1 MWTALLEITRACA
14 LPMLLTACIA
24 YLLGSINTAIILT
37 KARQHDDIRNYGSGN
52 AGATNVL
59 RTQGWGPAIATG
71 LGDLLKSLVAVLLGQ
86 FILMHWGG
94 GDFDPTYL
102 KLIGG
107 YLAGL
112 FCVVGHLFPLY
123 FGFRGGKGV
132 VATLGL
138 GLILDWRA
146 ALLALASFTIVVGL
160 TRMVSAASLCGGLG
174 MVVGTFLFP
183 TLFDD
188 VDATAIGFCT
198 AMMGAAVLLV
208 FIKHI
213 PNIRR
218 ILNGTESRFG
228 KNSSSKT
235 EKNEENTEE

>member
-1 MWTALLEITRACA
+1 MWTALLDITRGCA
-14 LPMLLTACIA
+14 LPMLLAAVVA

-37 KARQHDDIRNYGSGN
+37 KARQHDDIRDYGSGN

-71 LGDLLKSLVAVLLGQ
+71 LGDLLKSLIAVLLGQ
-86 FILMHWGG
+86 YILVHFSVGE
-94 GDFDPTYL
+94 FDPTYL
-102 KLIGG
+102 KFVGG

-112 FCVVGHLFPLY
+112 FCIIGHLYPVY

-146 ALLALASFTIVVGL
+146 AVLALAVFGIVVAL
-160 TRMVSAASLCGGLG
+160 TRMVSASSLCAGLA
-174 MVVGTFLFP
+174 MVAGTFLFP
-183 TLFDD
+183 MLFDKRD
-188 VDATAIGFCT
+188 STVVGFCT
-198 AMMGAAVLLV
+198 AMMGVAVLFV
-208 FIKHI
+208 FLKHI

-218 ILNGTESRFG
+218 ILNGTENRFG
-228 KNSSSKT
+228 GGAKKET
-235 EKNEENTEE
+235 ENTEEQGE

>member
-1 MWTALLEITRACA
+1 MWTALLEITRCCA
-14 LPMLLTACIA
+14 LPMALAAFVA

-37 KARQHDDIRNYGSGN
+37 KIRQGGDIRDVGSGN

-59 RTQGWGPAIATG
+59 RTQGWGPALLTG
-71 LGDLLKSLVAVLLGQ
+71 CGDLLKSLVAVLLGQ
-86 FILMHWGG
+86 CILVHLSV

-102 KLIGG
+102 KYVGG

-112 FCVVGHLFPLY
+112 FCIVGHLYPVY

-146 ALLALASFTIVVGL
+146 ALVALGVFAAVVAI

-174 MVVGTFLFP
+174 MVAATYLFP
-183 TLFDD
+183 RFIDNADPT
-188 VDATAIGFCT
+188 VCGFCT

-208 FIKHI
+208 FLKHI

-218 ILNGTESRFG
+218 ILNGTENRFG
-228 KNSSSKT
+228 SKPASET
-235 EKNEENTEE
+235 PENTEQGE

>member
-1 MWTALLEITRACA
+1 MWSTLVEMAKCCA
-14 LPMLLTACIA
+14 LPMVLAAFLA
-24 YLLGSINTAIILT
+24 YLLGSINSAILLT
-37 KARQHDDIRNYGSGN
+37 KALKHTDIRDYGSGN

-59 RTQGWGPAIATG
+59 RTQGWGPAIITG
-71 LGDLLKSLVAVLLGQ
+71 VGDLLKSLIAVLLGQ
-86 FILMHWGG
+86 YILVNLSG
-94 GDFDPTYL
+94 GDFDSE
-102 KLIGG
+102 KLRLVGG

-112 FCVVGHLFPLY
+112 FCVVGHLFPVY

-146 ALLALASFTIVVGL
+146 AVLALVAFAVVVAI

-174 MVVGTFLFP
+174 MVAGTFLFP
-183 TLFDD
+183 TLFDKRD
-188 VDATAIGFCT
+188 PTVVGFCT

-228 KNSSSKT
+228 NKNKSETT
-235 EKNEENTEE
+235 EKPEQGE

>member
-1 MWTALLEITRACA
+1 MWSALAEMAQCCA
-14 LPMLLTACIA
+14 LPMVFTAFIA

-37 KARQHDDIRNYGSGN
+37 KALKHSDIRDYGSGN

-71 LGDLLKSLVAVLLGQ
+71 VGDLLKSLVAVLLGQ
-86 FILMHWGG
+86 CLLVNLSS
-94 GDFDPTYL
+94 GDFDPE
-102 KLIGG
+102 KLRLVGG

-112 FCVVGHLFPLY
+112 FCVIGHLFPVY

-146 ALLALASFTIVVGL
+146 AVTALVAFTVVVGI

-174 MVVGTFLFP
+174 MVAGTFLFP
-183 TLFDD
+183 TLFDNQD
-188 VDATAIGFCT
+188 PTVVGFCT

-228 KNSSSKT
+228 GHSSPKNSQ
-235 EKNEENTEE
+235 EKSEK

>member
-1 MWTALLEITRACA
+1 MWTALLEITRCCA
-14 LPMLLTACIA
+14 LPMLLTAFVA

-37 KARQHDDIRNYGSGN
+37 KALNHSDIRDVGSGN

-59 RTQGWGPAIATG
+59 RTQGWGPAIVTG
-71 LGDLLKSLVAVLLGQ
+71 VGDLLKTFVAVLLGQ
-86 FILMHWGG
+86 YILVNLSSGE
-94 GDFDPTYL
+94 FDTE
-102 KLIGG
+102 KLQFVGG

-112 FCVVGHLFPLY
+112 FCVVGHLFPVY

-146 ALLALASFTIVVGL
+146 AVLALAVFGIVVAL
-160 TRMVSAASLCGGLG
+160 TRMVSASSLCGGLG
-174 MVVGTFLFP
+174 MVAGTFLFP
-183 TLFDD
+183 TLFDKRD
-188 VDATAIGFCT
+188 PTVIGFCT

-228 KNSSSKT
+228 NTSKADT
-235 EKNEENTEE
+235 SEKPEQGE

>member
-1 MWTALLEITRACA
+1 MWTALLDIARGCA
-14 LPMLLTACIA
+14 LPMLLTAFIA

-37 KARQHDDIRNYGSGN
+37 KALKHDDIRNHGSGN

-59 RTQGWGPAIATG
+59 RTQGWGPAVVTG

-86 FILMHWGG
+86 YILMNWGG
-94 GDFDPTYL
+94 GDFDPAYL
-102 KLIGG
+102 KLVGG

-112 FCVVGHLFPLY
+112 FCVVGHLFPVY

-146 ALLALASFTIVVGL
+146 ALLALAAFGVVVGI

-174 MVVGTFLFP
+174 MVAGTFLFP
-183 TLFDD
+183 TLFDK
-188 VDATAIGFCT
+188 VDPTAVGFCT

-208 FIKHI
+208 FLKHI

-228 KNSSSKT
+228 GDSSSKKDT
-235 EKNEENTEE
+235 EKPEK

>member
-1 MWTALLEITRACA
+1 MWTALVEMTRYCA
-14 LPMLLTACIA
+14 LPMLLAAFIA

-37 KARQHDDIRNYGSGN
+37 KALKHSDIRDYGSGN

-59 RTQGWGPAIATG
+59 RTQGWGPAIFTG
-71 LGDLLKSLVAVLLGQ
+71 VGDLLKSLIAVLLGQ
-86 FILMHWGG
+86 YILINFSG
-94 GDFDPTYL
+94 GDFDTE
-102 KLIGG
+102 KLRLVGG

-112 FCVVGHLFPLY
+112 FCVIGHLFPVY

-146 ALLALASFTIVVGL
+146 AVLALVSFAVVVGI

-174 MVVGTFLFP
+174 MVAGTFLFP
-183 TLFDD
+183 TLFDKRD
-188 VDATAIGFCT
+188 PTVVGFCT

-218 ILNGTESRFG
+218 ILNGTENRFG
-228 KNSSSKT
+228 GHSVAKKT
-235 EKNEENTEE
+235 QEKSDN

>member
-1 MWTALLEITRACA
+1 MWTALLDITKACA
-14 LPMLLTACIA
+14 LPMLLTAIVA
-24 YLLGSINTAIILT
+24 YLLGSINSAIILT
-37 KARQHDDIRNYGSGN
+37 KIRRRGDIRDYGSGN

-59 RTQGWGPAIATG
+59 RTQGWGPAIVTG

-86 FILMHWGG
+86 YILIHLSG
-94 GDFDPTYL
+94 GDFDPAYL
-102 KLIGG
+102 KVVGG

-112 FCVVGHLFPLY
+112 FCVIGHLFPVY

-146 ALLALASFTIVVGL
+146 ALLALGAFIVVVGI
-160 TRMVSAASLCGGLG
+160 TRMVSASSLCGGLG
-174 MVVGTFLFP
+174 MVAGTFLFP
-183 TLFDD
+183 TLFDKLD
-188 VDATAIGFCT
+188 PTVVGFCT

-228 KNSSSKT
+228 TKPAEKT
-235 EKNEENTEE
+235 DENTEQGE